1 MTRKFLRGLNTISDE
16 TVLYNLMSV
25 ELAHYELFR
34 SKVGN
39 DRVEHHGRT
48 QGGGGA
54 GDPDPPPP
62 ENHKIMGFLSNTRKL
77 QSHQASIKCGA
88 IIDPPEKRHING
100 VLLTAR

>member
-39 DRVEHHGRT
+39 DRIEHHGRT
-48 QGGGGA
+48 QGRGGG
-54 GDPDPPPP
+54 GDPDPPP
-62 ENHKIMGFLSNTRKL
+62 ENHKIMGFLSNSRPDPLENYKATKPVLNVEPSLTR
-77 QSHQASIKCGA
+77 QRNA
-88 IIDPPEKRHING
+88 I
-100 VLLTAR
+100 